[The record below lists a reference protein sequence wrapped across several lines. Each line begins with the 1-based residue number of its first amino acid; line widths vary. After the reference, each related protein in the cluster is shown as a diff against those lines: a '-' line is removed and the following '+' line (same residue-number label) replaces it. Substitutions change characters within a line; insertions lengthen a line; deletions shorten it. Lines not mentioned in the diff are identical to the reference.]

1 MEVSMRSL
9 IVIAALAWWSP
20 ALAASP
26 PLCTLPAPSAI
37 PVADNQV
44 EPPTFAPRVQPSSPP
59 TTSLAARAGLPDGVA
74 SIPFVQHVASA
85 GAVVTDLGESHG
97 MRAVAARS
105 GDQFMLFE
113 VTADGQAAVSGVT
126 VELTPA
132 QLETIASGNI
142 MDLGVE
148 HGLPGFFVRSGPQ
161 FQVFYA
167 TPDKER
173 LIPGVMWDAA
183 GKDLTRQQ
191 VAHIPG
197 TVPTVVVGGAEPRQS
212 SGTGAAVAALPLVQ
226 KASFGTIGLAS
237 APQLFMLVDP
247 QCIYSVRALQMLQP
261 YVAGGRLQVSVV
273 PVSVL
278 DHEDRGQSTRSAL
291 ALLSK
296 PADRLVSTWQS
307 GSVNDAPSPEAAE
320 RLRANM
326 AIAQAIGL
334 KGTPTFIW
342 RKSDGTEGR
351 IDGIPMNMDALV
363 SSIGS

>member
-1 MEVSMRSL
+1 MRSL
-9 IVIAALAWWSP
+9 MVMAALAWSP

-26 PLCTLPAPSAI
+26 PVCTLPASSAI
-37 PVADNQV
+37 RVADNQA
-44 EPPTFAPRVQPSSPP
+44 EPPTFAAHDHPP
-59 TTSLAARAGLPDGVA
+59 PPAAISLAAHRPLSDTLA
-74 SIPFVQHVASA
+74 SIPFAQHVASA
-85 GAVVTDLGESHG
+85 GAVVTDLGEAHG

-113 VTADGQAAVSGVT
+113 VTPDGQAAVSGAM
-126 VELTPA
+126 VELTPT
-132 QLETIASGNI
+132 QLKTIANGNI
-142 MDLGVE
+142 TDLSVE
-148 HGLPGFFVRSGPQ
+148 HGLPGLFVRSGPQ

-183 GKDLTRQQ
+183 GTDITRQQ
-191 VAHIPG
+191 IAHIPG
-197 TVPTVVVGGAEPRQS
+197 AVPTVVVGDETPQS
-212 SGTGAAVAALPLVQ
+212 RSTGGFVATLALLQ
-226 KASFGTIGLAS
+226 KASFGTIGPAS
-237 APQLFMLVDP
+237 APHVFMLVDP

-261 YVAGGRLQVSVV
+261 YVAAGRLQVSVI
-273 PVSVL
+273 PLSVL
-278 DHEDRGQSTRSAL
+278 DHEDQGQSTRSAL

-296 PADRLVSTWQS
+296 PAGELVSAWQD
-307 GSVNDAPSPEAAE
+307 GSVNDPPSPEAAE

-342 RKSDGTEGR
+342 RKPDGAEGR